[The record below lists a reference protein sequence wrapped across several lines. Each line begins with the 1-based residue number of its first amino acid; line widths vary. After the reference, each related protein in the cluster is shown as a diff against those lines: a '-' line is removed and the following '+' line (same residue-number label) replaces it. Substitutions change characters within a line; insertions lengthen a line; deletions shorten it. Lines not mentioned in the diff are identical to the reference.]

1 MYNKMSNT
9 RYIFGRRDKG
19 LEQAY
24 LDNSATTPVCPAGRG
39 GRGADDDRVLRNPSS
54 LHTLGI
60 QAEKEL
66 SPARESVAP
75 SDRGTGRPP
84 RLHLGR
90 NRGEQS
96 GKILAAGPPV
106 PARDGM
112 R

>member
-24 LDNSATTPVCPAGRG
+24 LDNSATTPVCPQAVEAAVRMMTACFG
-39 GRGADDDRVLRNPSS
+39 NPSS

-66 SPARESVAP
+66 SAARES
-75 SDRGTGRPP
+75 GHRPAASSSP
-84 RLHLGR
+84 RAEPR
-90 NRGEQS
+90 RT
-96 GKILAAGPPV
+96 IWRFLAAGPPV